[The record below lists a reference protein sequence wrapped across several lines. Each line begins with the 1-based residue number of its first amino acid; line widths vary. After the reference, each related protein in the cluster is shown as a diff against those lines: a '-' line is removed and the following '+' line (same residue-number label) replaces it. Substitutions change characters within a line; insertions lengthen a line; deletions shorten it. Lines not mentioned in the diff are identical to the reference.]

1 MTRETGP
8 HRPCVVLVGPPGAGK
23 STIGRKLAREL
34 GAELVDT
41 DAMIEAEAGRTIAE
55 IFTAEGEPEFRRIEE
70 DIVRRAVQADDGIIS
85 LGGGAILSA
94 ATRELLRERTV
105 VYLEISVAEGLRR
118 TGAATHRPLLAG
130 GDPSVKYRELMRI
143 RRPLYREVASV
154 RVRTDG
160 RSPGR
165 VVRNILARL
174 GLEPVA
180 PVVTPPH
187 PAGTSG
193 APARRSRRRRR
204 GGRSRGTNKAAAQ
217 AVSTTTAQ
225 PATAPARTTDIT
237 EPNASPSDAAATDG
251 VTSTRR
257 SRRSRRGGRRRSKS
271 QRPATTPDSPTT
283 AAEAQ
288 SGSTAAQPVPD
299 QASNPRRR
307 SASRSNSGAAQ
318 QSRSGSSR
326 SRTRATA
333 PRPPTEATPAPA
345 HQDTVSPR
353 TTGAR
358 RSRAAK
364 RPAGPPTPRPAP
376 DPAAADAARR
386 VPSGDSPE
394 RTPAASPNSTGTQ
407 RDSDDATP
415 SGRSRWDRARRA
427 RTLRAQ
433 QESEQTA

>member
-41 DAMIEAEAGRTIAE
+41 DAMIEAETGRTIAE

-70 DIVRRAVQADDGIIS
+70 DTVRRAVQAGDGIIS

-130 GDPSVKYRELMRI
+130 ADPAAKYRELMRL

-180 PVVTPPH
+180 PVMAQPR
-187 PAGTSG
+187 PAETSD

-204 GGRSRGTNKAAAQ
+204 GGRSRGSKKTAAQ
-217 AVSTTTAQ
+217 AVSTTTQQAA
-225 PATAPARTTDIT
+225 ATLARTAQT
-237 EPNASPSDAAATDG
+237 EPNATSPDATAADG
-251 VTSTRR
+251 GTSTRR

-271 QRPATTPDSPTT
+271 QRATTSPDSP
-283 AAEAQ
+283 AIAEAQ
-288 SGSTAAQPVPD
+288 SGTAAAQPVPD
-299 QASNPRRR
+299 QASTPRRR
-307 SASRSNSGAAQ
+307 NSSRSDSVAAQ

-326 SRTRATA
+326 SGTRAA
-333 PRPPTEATPAPA
+333 APPRPATETTSAPA
-345 HQDTVSPR
+345 HQNAVSPR
-353 TTGAR
+353 TSGAR

-376 DPAAADAARR
+376 DPAAAETARHAA
-386 VPSGDSPE
+386 SGDSSQ
-394 RTPAASPNSTGTQ
+394 RTAAPPNSTGAQ
-407 RDSDDATP
+407 RDSDDAKP
-415 SGRSRWDRARRA
+415 PGRSRWDRARRA

>member
-41 DAMIEAEAGRTIAE
+41 DAMIEAETGRTIAE

-70 DIVRRAVQADDGIIS
+70 DTVRRAVQAGDGIIS

-130 GDPSVKYRELMRI
+130 ADPSAKYRELMQL

-180 PVVTPPH
+180 PAVTPPR
-187 PAGTSG
+187 PADTSD

-204 GGRSRGTNKAAAQ
+204 GGRSRRSNKAATQ
-217 AVSTTTAQ
+217 AVSSSTPQSATPPDRTAD
-225 PATAPARTTDIT
+225 AA
-237 EPNASPSDAAATDG
+237 EPNAVPPDATTADGAT
-251 VTSTRR
+251 SSRR
-257 SRRSRRGGRRRSKS
+257 SRRSRRGGRRRSKG
-271 QRPATTPDSPTT
+271 RRDTTPDSPAT
-283 AAEAQ
+283 AE
-288 SGSTAAQPVPD
+288 GRTGGTAAQPAAD
-299 QASNPRRR
+299 QASTPRRR
-307 SASRSNSGAAQ
+307 NASRSNSVAAQ
-318 QSRSGSSR
+318 QSQSGSPRSG
-326 SRTRATA
+326 TRAA
-333 PRPPTEATPAPA
+333 PPRPATETAAAPAPQNA
-345 HQDTVSPR
+345 VSPR
-353 TTGAR
+353 TTGTR

-376 DPAAADAARR
+376 DTAADDTSRR
-386 VPSGDSPE
+386 TASGNSSE
-394 RTPAASPNSTGTQ
+394 RTDASPNTTGAQ
-407 RDSDDATP
+407 QVSDDATP
-415 SGRSRWDRARRA
+415 PGRSRWDRARRA